1 MLVVIFA
8 MLNLKVLIDFRRV
21 KVIRSDQGD
30 VKRKNAFLF
39 SSFQLYINLESRR
52 QWGESPREIQTITC
66 FRGHCTGLNTFERSI
81 YLESYIAT
89 DGNIDII
96 KASKPLAWFE
106 SSMISYCL
114 SDTF

>member
-8 MLNLKVLIDFRRV
+8 MLNLKVLIDLRRV

-30 VKRKNAFLF
+30 VKRKNAILLSYFN
-39 SSFQLYINLESRR
+39 LYINLESRR

-66 FRGHCTGLNTFERSI
+66 FHNHCTGLNTFERSI

-89 DGNIDII
+89 DGNINII
-96 KASKPLAWFE
+96 KASKPLA
-106 SSMISYCL
+106 
-114 SDTF
+114 

>member
-8 MLNLKVLIDFRRV
+8 MLNLKVLIDLRRV

-39 SSFQLYINLESRR
+39 SSFKLYINLESRR

-81 YLESYIAT
+81 RIPGKLHRDRWKYRYHKSLE
-89 DGNIDII
+89 
-96 KASKPLAWFE
+96 ASRLV
-106 SSMISYCL
+106 
-114 SDTF
+114 